1 MTIDK
6 PSSVAGTISTMR
18 GELRRRIG
26 QSAAS
31 KTVFGGESTNIKDSM
46 LHNLS
51 DLKSELIE
59 LVDSIDINN
68 QAAMDAIK
76 PKVIRA
82 ILLWEFGQSLRN
94 HSEWQTLLDR
104 IQLGLESDSRHDNYF
119 RDIFLELKQ
128 AK

>member
-26 QSAAS
+26 QSTTS
-31 KTVFGGESTNIKDSM
+31 KTALAEESARINDSA

-51 DLKSELIE
+51 DLKSELTK

-68 QAAMDAIK
+68 QAAIDAVK

-104 IQLGLESDSRHDNYF
+104 IQLGLESDSSHDNYF
-119 RDIFLELKQ
+119 RDIILELKQ